1 METMDLGKGLLG
13 IRFLHL
19 TRASAGRDEVGAAM
33 KPFVVKPLSPKPAR
47 AKAVDREGLEQ
58 ASLIKEIS
66 LRYPAAAKLIY
77 HVPNGGHR
85 HKLVAIKL
93 KEQGVKAGVPDLVLP
108 MARGGYFGLYIEFK
122 ATAPHDAAVSPA
134 QDAYLQALTDQGYL
148 AIVCRGHFDAIEA
161 IRAYLLQPQTKAA
174 A

>member
-1 METMDLGKGLLG
+1 MKAFGL
-13 IRFLHL
+13 
-19 TRASAGRDEVGAAM
+19 
-33 KPFVVKPLSPKPAR
+33 KPKR
-47 AKAVDREGLEQ
+47 AKAIDREGLEQ
-58 ASLIKEIS
+58 AALLKEVT

-122 ATAPHDAAVSPA
+122 AMPPFDAAVSA
-134 QDAYLQALTDQGYL
+134 SQDAYIQALTEQGYL
-148 AIVCRGHFDAIEA
+148 AIVCRGHIDAFEA
-161 IRAYLLQPQTKAA
+161 IRAYLLQPPTRAVA
-174 A
+174 